1 MDEPLPDMKAA
12 DEEVG
17 AAWNRLSRDSGFTGL
32 TKLVTL
38 YELYGFNVLQDMPI
52 DLMHNLPM
60 NVVKK
65 NLRRFIDK
73 GHINRELE
81 SRLENFPWTPEMRAS
96 RYPSGITTPL
106 GYWKAED
113 YHFASEPIFNDLMP
127 ANEFQHLTLVV
138 QMVQMVFNCCRIF
151 GWTDKD
157 IELFNDIAWH
167 HTIMVEELFGLDA
180 CVISQHNLIHFAN
193 DICCFSSPKY

>member
-1 MDEPLPDMKAA
+1 M
-12 DEEVG
+12 G

-38 YELYGFNVLQDMPI
+38 YELYGFNVLLDTPI
-52 DLMHNLPM
+52 DLMRNLPM

-96 RYPSGITTPL
+96 RYPSGITTRL
-106 GYWKAED
+106 SYWKAED
-113 YHFASEPIFNDLMP
+113 YQKFCFPASKVIFNDLMRRLMNFSVGHWWYRWYKWYSTAVTFP
-127 ANEFQHLTLVV
+127 AGLTKILNCLMILPGATTLWLRSYLV
-138 QMVQMVFNCCRIF
+138 
-151 GWTDKD
+151 
-157 IELFNDIAWH
+157 
-167 HTIMVEELFGLDA
+167 
-180 CVISQHNLIHFAN
+180 
-193 DICCFSSPKY
+193 

>member
-1 MDEPLPDMKAA
+1 MDESLPDMKAA

-52 DLMHNLPM
+52 VLMHNLPM

-81 SRLENFPWTPEMRAS
+81 SRLENFPWTFEMRAS

-113 YHFASEPIFNDLMP
+113 YQKF
-127 ANEFQHLTLVV
+127 
-138 QMVQMVFNCCRIF
+138 
-151 GWTDKD
+151 
-157 IELFNDIAWH
+157 
-167 HTIMVEELFGLDA
+167 
-180 CVISQHNLIHFAN
+180 
-193 DICCFSSPKY
+193 CF